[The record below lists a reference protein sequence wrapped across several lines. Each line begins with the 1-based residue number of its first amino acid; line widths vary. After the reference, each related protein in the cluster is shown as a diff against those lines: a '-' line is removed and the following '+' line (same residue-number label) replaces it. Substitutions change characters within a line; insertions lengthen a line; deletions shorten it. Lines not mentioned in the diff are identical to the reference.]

1 MKAGLAAQLGQQLHL
16 TPQLLQSIRLLQLD
30 GMQLEQE
37 VRRALELNPALELEE
52 SQDVE
57 NAATALD
64 PVTAETDSAAQA
76 VAAFDELP
84 ESSLWD
90 MPSAG
95 WSDGDDDRMQYL
107 PAGESSDPQV
117 RALASLAL
125 ELSEAELAIAGFWL
139 EHTDDSGYL
148 LQEPVS
154 LAMIAAA
161 QFGITAT
168 QAEALRQRIVR
179 GEFTG
184 LAARDLRECLL
195 AQLDALPGR
204 VPGRAVAKKLLTQCL
219 ELLGT
224 HDDEAIAAQLQLDA
238 EQVREGLCLI
248 LSLQPRPGEALVAEP
263 SAYIVPDVV
272 AWHADCAWRV
282 ALNPATTP
290 RLTVSPSYER
300 GLEQAGADGA
310 SQKLRELLQE
320 ARWLTRGL
328 SMRYDTLLR
337 TARAIVERQAGFLA
351 HGDEAMAPLTLKEI
365 ADEIGMHEST
375 VSRIT
380 SGKYMQTPRGTFE
393 LKHFFAVRLEGASV
407 SGAAVKAMV
416 RRLIDSEPASR
427 PLADEAI
434 AGLLARQG
442 IHIARRT
449 VAKYREQLDI
459 APARQRR
466 RVNVTVL
473 AKAG

>member
-1 MKAGLAAQLGQQLHL
+1 MKNGLSTQLGQQLHL

-30 GMQLEQE
+30 GLQLEQE
-37 VRRALELNPALELEE
+37 IRRLLEQNPALELDE
-52 SQDVE
+52 SQQAEIID
-57 NAATALD
+57 AAA
-64 PVTAETDSAAQA
+64 PVVAEAAAQD

-84 ESSLWD
+84 ESSMWD
-90 MPSAG
+90 VPAAS
-95 WSDGDDDRMQYL
+95 WSDGDDDRMQRIA
-107 PAGESSDPQV
+107 AGESTDLHV
-117 RALASLAL
+117 RVMSRLAL
-125 ELSEAELAIAGFWL
+125 ELDARDLEIAAFWL
-139 EHTDDSGYL
+139 DHADDSGYL
-148 LQEPVS
+148 EQDPAA
-154 LAMIAAA
+154 LALLAAA
-161 QFGITAT
+161 RFAVTPAR
-168 QAEALRQRIVR
+168 AERVRQRILH
-179 GEFTG
+179 GEYTG

-195 AQLDALPGR
+195 AQLQALPGR
-204 VPGRAVAKKLLTQCL
+204 VPGRALAARILRECL
-219 ELLGT
+219 ELLAE
-224 HDDEAIAAQLQLDA
+224 HDYTAIARQLDLEYAQA
-238 EQVREGLCLI
+238 EDAARLI
-248 LSLQPRPGEALVAEP
+248 LSLNGRPGESAEDAP
-263 SAYIVPDVV
+263 ARYIVPDVV

-290 RLTVSPSYER
+290 RLSVSGSYER
-300 GLEQAGADGA
+300 GLDGAGAGEA
-310 SQKLRELLQE
+310 TQKLRELLQE

-328 SMRYDTLLR
+328 SIRYDTLLR

-380 SGKYMQTPRGTFE
+380 TGKYMQTPRGTFE
-393 LKHFFAVRLEGASV
+393 LKHFFAVRLEGANV
-407 SGAAVKAMV
+407 SGAAVRAMV
-416 RRLIDSEPASR
+416 RRLIESEPAAR

-459 APARQRR
+459 APARLRR
-466 RVNVTVL
+466 RGNVPAL